1 MKRILSLLL
10 VLFLLFSFVACNTVD
25 ETEPE
30 IDTTETTASSEENNN
45 ENDNPPAPC
54 EHVYNAIV
62 TPPTAHE
69 QGYTTHTCTLCGEAY
84 VDTYV
89 EKLPS
94 FRIQY
99 DDYIPSFGSINATS
113 ETVTLEGDALEIITK
128 NNVKYF
134 HAKGVGEV
142 KMTDGDKTQVIII
155 DKAKINIV
163 VVMGQSNSVAWEIDL
178 FKDAL
183 SDISAPLGTA
193 YRWSNRTTQ
202 PINYTSPTRGMHSTL
217 LAELYA
223 QSVAAG
229 DPVKNVLIWENNITS
244 TSGQSITGWASETA
258 VTQDTED
265 TVTMIKNCTKYYT
278 QRSDYYEIVSKG
290 MYWLQGEIDGS
301 TDTANHDPMDP
312 AKYEACFMRMW
323 RRLKQTGLEYVAFLR
338 VRGDV
343 ADNQLPNAD
352 TPDHNDI
359 DYTTALAAQFKMIAE
374 NDHFYLATAMTEHW
388 VGTADTEHTIDISNY
403 YTLME
408 KYSGGTRFEDEYGN
422 VATYADG
429 KLTTTMK
436 SIYGSINYCHYGK
449 FGYTLLGADAAYNMY
464 RALYGKSV
472 AIVQGDTSGSPTTQV
487 TAMAGEQ
494 KVITVMSTEQDITFR
509 AATGSVAGTLTI
521 TVKSG
526 ENDVTEQVIIGD
538 GAHKGALDTAKLIEL
553 SSVTIT
559 VTYTTVADGT
569 VNTVTYTVNNQTA

>member
-1 MKRILSLLL
+1 MKRLISILL
-10 VLFLLFSFVACNTVD
+10 VLLLLCSFAACDTGSTPVAD
-25 ETEPE
+25 TE
-30 IDTTETTASSEENNN
+30 ETTTAPSATEKDT
-45 ENDNPPAPC
+45 NDDTPAPC
-54 EHVYNAIV
+54 THVYNAIV
-62 TPPTAHE
+62 TPPTAHA

-89 EKLPS
+89 DKLTS

-99 DDYIPSFGSINATS
+99 DDYIPSFGSISATS
-113 ETVTLEGDALEIITK
+113 ETVTLEGDALEIVTK

-142 KMTDGDKTQVIII
+142 TMTDGDQTQVIII
-155 DKAKINIV
+155 DKAKINLV

-193 YRWSNRTTQ
+193 YRWSHRTTQ
-202 PINYTSPTRGMHSTL
+202 PINYTTPTRGIHSTL

-244 TSGQSITGWASETA
+244 TSGQSITGWATPSET
-258 VTQDTED
+258 TQDTKD
-265 TVTMIKNCTKYYT
+265 TATMIKNCKKYYT
-278 QRSDYYEIVSKG
+278 DRSDLYEIVSIG

-301 TDTANHDPMDP
+301 TDTDNHDPMDP
-312 AKYEACFMRMW
+312 PTYEACFMKMW
-323 RRLKQTGLEYVAFLR
+323 RSLKSAGLEYVAFLR

-343 ADNQLPNAD
+343 ADNMHPNAD
-352 TPDHNDI
+352 APDHNDI
-359 DYTTALAAQFKMIAE
+359 DYNTALAAQLKMIAE
-374 NDHFYLATAMTEHW
+374 NDNFYLATAITENW
-388 VGTADTEHTIDISNY
+388 VGTADTEHTIDIQNY
-403 YTLME
+403 YSLME
-408 KYSGGTRFEDEYGN
+408 KYSGGTRFEDEFGN

-464 RALYGKSV
+464 RALHGKKV
-472 AIVQGDTSGSPTTQV
+472 AIVQGDTSGAPAKQTVAT
-487 TAMAGEQ
+487 AGEQ
-494 KVITVMSTEQDITFR
+494 KVITVTSMWENITFH
-509 AATGSVAGTLTI
+509 ADTGSMAGKLSI

-526 ENDVTEQVIIGD
+526 ENDATSQVRINE
-538 GAHKGALDTAKLIEL
+538 GAHLGALSTAHLLNLENVL
-553 SSVTIT
+553 IT
-559 VTYTTVADGT
+559 VTYTTTDGT
-569 VNTVTYTVNNQTA
+569 VATVTYTLNNQIA